1 MSSGNSVG
9 SAMRK
14 VQVVASMLLPPLRP
28 LLLPLLLLLLPLSA
42 GLAQSQTYPNRP
54 IKIINPY
61 AAGNTGDISFRTI
74 SSVLEAKL
82 GQRFVL
88 ENKPGATGNI
98 GAQEVA
104 RSEPDGYTLLLAPSN
119 NFVINQFLFKS
130 LGYDPVNS
138 FEPITIV
145 SDAPSIVVVQPTLQ
159 VSSLREL
166 QVLARNNPG
175 KLNFSSP
182 GAGTPPHLAAEWFAK
197 LADVKLTHIPYR
209 GSPAAILSLL
219 SNDVQVYFSL
229 LSAVE
234 GHVRSDK
241 LKALAVA
248 APARLGVL
256 PNVPTTAESGFPELI
271 TGTWWAVFAPKGTDK
286 AIVDRLATELRAAL
300 ADPAVSGRY
309 REMGLSPG
317 GERPEELGARIG
329 AEAGSWGKV
338 IHSIGLQAQ

>member
-1 MSSGNSVG
+1 
-9 SAMRK
+9 MRN
-14 VQVVASMLLPPLRP
+14 LLALVSI
-28 LLLPLLLLLLPLSA
+28 LLLAVSQA
-42 GLAQSQTYPNRP
+42 QAQSYPNRP
-54 IKIINPY
+54 IRIVNPY

-74 SSVLEAKL
+74 APVLEARL

-98 GAQEVA
+98 GAQDVM

-130 LGYDPVNS
+130 LGYDPIGS

-145 SDAPSIVVVQPTLQ
+145 SDAPSVIVVQPSLQ

-166 QVLARNNPG
+166 QAVARSNPD

-182 GAGTPPHLAAEWFAK
+182 GAGTPPHLAVEWFGK

-209 GSPAAILSLL
+209 GSPAAILALL
-219 SNDVQVYFSL
+219 SNDVQIYVSI

-234 GHVRSDK
+234 GHLKSEK

-248 APARLGVL
+248 APTRLGSL
-256 PNVPTTAESGFPELI
+256 PDVPTTAESGFPELVM
-271 TGTWWAVFAPKGTDK
+271 GTWWALFAPKGTDK
-286 AIVDRLATELRAAL
+286 QIVDHLATEVRAAL
-300 ADPAVSGRY
+300 ADAAVVNRF
-309 REMGLSPG
+309 REMGMSVG
-317 GERPEELGARIG
+317 GERPQDLAARIA
-329 AEAGSWGKV
+329 AEAGSWEKV
-338 IHSIGLQAQ
+338 VQSIGLQLQ

>member
-1 MSSGNSVG
+1 
-9 SAMRK
+9 MRN
-14 VQVVASMLLPPLRP
+14 LLALVSI
-28 LLLPLLLLLLPLSA
+28 LLLAVSQA
-42 GLAQSQTYPNRP
+42 QAQSYPNRP
-54 IKIINPY
+54 IRIVNPY

-74 SSVLEAKL
+74 APVLEARL

-98 GAQEVA
+98 GAQDVM

-130 LGYDPVNS
+130 LGYDPIGS

-145 SDAPSIVVVQPTLQ
+145 SDAPSVIVVQPSLQ

-166 QVLARNNPG
+166 QAVARSNPD

-182 GAGTPPHLAAEWFAK
+182 GAGTPPHLAVEWFGK

-209 GSPAAILSLL
+209 GSPAAILALL
-219 SNDVQVYFSL
+219 SNDVQIYVSI

-234 GHVRSDK
+234 GHLKSEK

-248 APARLGVL
+248 APTRLGSL
-256 PNVPTTAESGFPELI
+256 PDVPTTAESGFPELVM
-271 TGTWWAVFAPKGTDK
+271 GTWWALFAPKGTDK
-286 AIVDRLATELRAAL
+286 QIVDRLATEVRAAL
-300 ADPAVSGRY
+300 ADAAVVNRF
-309 REMGLSPG
+309 REMGMSVG
-317 GERPEELGARIG
+317 GERPQDLAARIA
-329 AEAGSWGKV
+329 AEAGSWEKV
-338 IHSIGLQAQ
+338 VQSIGLQLQ

>member
-1 MSSGNSVG
+1 M
-9 SAMRK
+9 K
-14 VQVVASMLLPPLRP
+14 KLHVVVSMLLLTV
-28 LLLPLLLLLLPLSA
+28 
-42 GLAQSQTYPNRP
+42 GLAQAQTYPNKP
-54 IKIINPY
+54 IRIVNPY

-74 SSVLEAKL
+74 TSVLEAKL

-130 LGYDPVNS
+130 LGYDPLTS

-145 SDAPSIVVVQPTLQ
+145 SDAPSVIVVQPALQ
-159 VSSLREL
+159 ASSLREL
-166 QVLARNNPG
+166 QELARNSPG

-197 LADVKLTHIPYR
+197 LADIKLNHIPYR
-209 GSPAAILSLL
+209 GSPAAIVGLL
-219 SNDVQVYFSL
+219 SNDVQIYFSI

-234 GHVRSDK
+234 GHIKADK
-241 LKALAVA
+241 VKALAVA
-248 APARLGVL
+248 APNRLSSL
-256 PNVPTTAESGFPELI
+256 PNVPTTAESGFPALV
-271 TGTWWAVFAPKGTDK
+271 TGTWWAIFAPKGTDK
-286 AIVDRLATELRAAL
+286 KIVDRLATEVRAAL
-300 ADPAVSGRY
+300 ADATVSNRY
-309 REMGLSPG
+309 REMGMSTG
-317 GERPEELGARIG
+317 GEQPQELAARIA

-338 IHSIGLQAQ
+338 VQSIGLEAQ

>member
-1 MSSGNSVG
+1 
-9 SAMRK
+9 MRK
-14 VQVVASMLLPPLRP
+14 LHVLVAI
-28 LLLPLLLLLLPLSA
+28 LLLTASQA
-42 GLAQSQTYPNRP
+42 HAQSYPNKP
-54 IKIINPY
+54 IRIVNPY

-74 SSVLEAKL
+74 APVLEEKL

-98 GAQEVA
+98 GAQDVA
-104 RSEPDGYTLLLAPSN
+104 RSDPDGYTLLLAPSN

-130 LGYDPVNS
+130 LGYDPIAS
-138 FEPITIV
+138 FEPITIL
-145 SDAPSIVVVQPTLQ
+145 SDAPSVIVVQPALQ
-159 VSSLREL
+159 VSNLREL
-166 QVLARNNPG
+166 QALARNSPG

-219 SNDVQVYFSL
+219 SNDVQIYFSI

-234 GHVRSDK
+234 GHLKADK

-248 APARLGVL
+248 APSRLGAL
-256 PNVPTTAESGFPELI
+256 PDVPTTGESGFPELV

-286 AIVDRLATELRAAL
+286 KIVDRLATEVRAAL
-300 ADPAVSGRY
+300 ADATVTTRF
-309 REMGLSPG
+309 REMGMSAG
-317 GERPEELGARIG
+317 GERPQELATRIG

-338 IHSIGLQAQ
+338 VQSIGLQAQ

>member
-1 MSSGNSVG
+1 LLTASL
-9 SAMRK
+9 
-14 VQVVASMLLPPLRP
+14 VQA
-28 LLLPLLLLLLPLSA
+28 
-42 GLAQSQTYPNRP
+42 QTYPNKP
-54 IKIINPY
+54 IRIVNPY

-74 SSVLEAKL
+74 APALEAKL

-88 ENKPGATGNI
+88 ENKPGATGNL
-98 GAQEVA
+98 GAQEVM

-130 LGYDPVNS
+130 LGYDPLTS

-145 SDAPSIVVVQPTLQ
+145 SDAPSVIVVQPALQ

-166 QVLARNNPG
+166 QALARSSPG

-197 LADVKLTHIPYR
+197 LADVKLTHIPHR

-219 SNDVQVYFSL
+219 SNDVQIYVSI

-234 GHVRSDK
+234 GHISADK

-248 APARLGVL
+248 APRRLSSL
-256 PNVPTTAESGFPELI
+256 PNVPTTAESGFPELVM
-271 TGTWWAVFAPKGTDK
+271 GTWWAMFAPKGTDK
-286 AIVDRLATELRAAL
+286 KIVDRLAADIRAVL
-300 ADPAVSGRY
+300 ADPAIAGRF
-309 REMGLSPG
+309 REMGMSTG
-317 GERPEELGARIG
+317 GEHPQELAARIG
-329 AEAGSWGKV
+329 TEAGSWGKV
-338 IHSIGLQAQ
+338 VQSIGLQPQ

>member
-1 MSSGNSVG
+1 
-9 SAMRK
+9 MRN
-14 VQVVASMLLPPLRP
+14 LLALVSI
-28 LLLPLLLLLLPLSA
+28 LLLAVSQA
-42 GLAQSQTYPNRP
+42 QAQSYPNRP
-54 IKIINPY
+54 IRIVNPY

-74 SSVLEAKL
+74 APVLEARL

-98 GAQEVA
+98 GAQDVM

-130 LGYDPVNS
+130 LGYDPIGS

-145 SDAPSIVVVQPTLQ
+145 SDAPSVIVVQPSLQ

-166 QVLARNNPG
+166 QAVARSNPD

-182 GAGTPPHLAAEWFAK
+182 GAGTPPHLAVEWFGK

-209 GSPAAILSLL
+209 GSPAAILALL
-219 SNDVQVYFSL
+219 SNDVQIYVSI

-234 GHVRSDK
+234 GHLKSEK

-248 APARLGVL
+248 APTRLGSL
-256 PNVPTTAESGFPELI
+256 PDVPTTAESGFPELVM
-271 TGTWWAVFAPKGTDK
+271 GTWWALFAPKGTDK
-286 AIVDRLATELRAAL
+286 QIVDHLATEVRATL
-300 ADPAVSGRY
+300 ADAAVVNRF
-309 REMGLSPG
+309 REMGMSVG
-317 GERPEELGARIG
+317 GERPQDLAARIA
-329 AEAGSWGKV
+329 AEAGSWEKV
-338 IHSIGLQAQ
+338 VQSIGLQLQ

>member
-1 MSSGNSVG
+1 
-9 SAMRK
+9 MRN
-14 VQVVASMLLPPLRP
+14 LLALVSI
-28 LLLPLLLLLLPLSA
+28 LLLAVSQA
-42 GLAQSQTYPNRP
+42 QAQSYPNRP
-54 IKIINPY
+54 IRIVNPY

-74 SSVLEAKL
+74 APVLEARL

-98 GAQEVA
+98 GAQDVM

-130 LGYDPVNS
+130 LGYDPIGS

-145 SDAPSIVVVQPTLQ
+145 SDAPSVIVVQPSLQ

-166 QVLARNNPG
+166 QAVARSNPD

-182 GAGTPPHLAAEWFAK
+182 GAGTPPHLAVEWFGK

-209 GSPAAILSLL
+209 GSPAAILALL
-219 SNDVQVYFSL
+219 SNDVQIYVSI

-234 GHVRSDK
+234 GHLKSEK

-248 APARLGVL
+248 APTRLGSL
-256 PNVPTTAESGFPELI
+256 PDVPTTAESGFPELVM
-271 TGTWWAVFAPKGTDK
+271 GTWWALFAPKGTDK
-286 AIVDRLATELRAAL
+286 QIVDRLATEVRAAL
-300 ADPAVSGRY
+300 ADAAVVNRF
-309 REMGLSPG
+309 REMGMSVG
-317 GERPEELGARIG
+317 GERPQDLAARIA
-329 AEAGSWGKV
+329 AEAGSWEKV
-338 IHSIGLQAQ
+338 VQS

>member
-1 MSSGNSVG
+1 
-9 SAMRK
+9 MRN
-14 VQVVASMLLPPLRP
+14 LLALVSI
-28 LLLPLLLLLLPLSA
+28 LLLAVSQA
-42 GLAQSQTYPNRP
+42 QAQSYPNRP
-54 IKIINPY
+54 IRIVNPY

-74 SSVLEAKL
+74 APVLEARL

-98 GAQEVA
+98 GAQDVM

-130 LGYDPVNS
+130 LGYDPIGS

-145 SDAPSIVVVQPTLQ
+145 SDAPSVIVVQPSLQ

-166 QVLARNNPG
+166 QAVARSNPD

-182 GAGTPPHLAAEWFAK
+182 GAGTPPHLAVEWFGK

-209 GSPAAILSLL
+209 GSPAAILALL
-219 SNDVQVYFSL
+219 SNDVQIYVSI

-234 GHVRSDK
+234 GHLKSEK

-248 APARLGVL
+248 APTRLSSL
-256 PNVPTTAESGFPELI
+256 PDVPTTAESGFPELVM
-271 TGTWWAVFAPKGTDK
+271 GTWWALFAPKGTDK
-286 AIVDRLATELRAAL
+286 QIVDRLATEVRAAL
-300 ADPAVSGRY
+300 ADAAVVNRF
-309 REMGLSPG
+309 REMGMSVG
-317 GERPEELGARIG
+317 GERPQDLAARIA
-329 AEAGSWGKV
+329 AEAGSWEKV
-338 IHSIGLQAQ
+338 VQSIGLQLQ